1 MRKLILSATI
11 VLLLINSQAQDKSPV
26 KFGKISAEEFKT
38 SVYSIDSN
46 AAAVVIADIGT
57 SSITG
62 NSKGWFSIEFKHF
75 KRIHILKKSSYE
87 LADVQIPLYTNG
99 HDEEELQGLK
109 AYTYNLENGKVVET
123 KLEKSGVFQ
132 DKLSKNQLVKK
143 FTFPGIKE
151 GSIIEY
157 EYTIQSDFI
166 FNLQPWEFQGAYP
179 RLWSEYNVTIPEFLY
194 YVFLS
199 QGNQYEFSRKTLDKQ
214 ERFRVVD
221 GGGTGASET
230 YSFDA
235 GVTSHRMV
243 MKNIP
248 ALKEEGFTSTLD
260 NHIAKIDFQLAAY
273 RQPLQPKDIMGNWS
287 DVTRELLKDED
298 FGLQLSKDN
307 GWISDELK
315 IAMKGASSDLD
326 KAKNIYQ
333 YLQNNFTCTNY
344 GRLYTD
350 QPLKNILKEKKGNE
364 AEINLL
370 LVAMLRKA
378 GLPADPL
385 MLSTKSHGYAL
396 SVYPIMS
403 KFNYVVCQAVIGGK
417 TFYLD
422 ASRPKL
428 GFGRLTWECYN
439 GHARV
444 INEEATS
451 VEFSPDSLNERKMTS
466 LMLFA
471 NEKEKGEVSGRMQQ
485 IPGYYE
491 SYSLRSRIKDK
502 GAEELFKEIKKDF
515 GTDVDISNSNIDSL
529 EKYDQPL
536 QLNYDVKLN
545 LGNEDIIYLN
555 PIFGEGYKEN
565 PFKSATRA
573 YPVEMPYVFDE
584 MFVLRMDVPSGYEV
598 DELPKSIKVNF
609 DEEGKSFFEYII
621 SHSGGVISFRS
632 RIKLTR
638 SYYLPD
644 EYEILREFFNLI
656 VSKQKE
662 QVVLKKKK

>member
-1 MRKLILSATI
+1 MRKLILSAI
-11 VLLLINSQAQDKSPV
+11 LLLLLINSKAQDKSPV
-26 KFGKISAEEFKT
+26 KFGKISAEDFKT
-38 SVYSIDSN
+38 SVYSVDSN

-57 SSITG
+57 STITG

-87 LADVQIPLYTNG
+87 LADVSIPLYTNG
-99 HDEEELQGLK
+99 RSEEELQGLK

-123 KLEKSGVFQ
+123 KLDKSGVFQ

-143 FTFPGIKE
+143 FTFPAIKE

-157 EYTIQSDFI
+157 EYTIHSDFI
-166 FNLQPWEFQGAYP
+166 FNLQPWEFQGSYP
-179 RLWSEYNVTIPEFLY
+179 RLWSEYNVSIPEFFY

-199 QGNQYEFSRKTLDKQ
+199 QGSQYDLLRTTKDKV

-221 GGGTGASET
+221 GGGAGASET
-230 YSFDA
+230 YSFEA
-235 GVTSHRMV
+235 GVTTHRMV

-248 ALKEEGFTSTLD
+248 ALKEESFTSTLD
-260 NHIAKIDFQLAAY
+260 NHIAKIDFQLASY
-273 RQPLQPKDIMGNWS
+273 RQPLQPRDIMGNWT

-298 FGLQLSKDN
+298 FGLQLSRDN
-307 GWISDELK
+307 GWLSDELK
-315 IAMKGASSDLD
+315 IAMNGASTALD

-350 QPLKNILKEKKGNE
+350 QPLKNILKDKKGSE

-396 SVYPIMS
+396 PVYPIMD
-403 KFNYVVCQAVIGGK
+403 KFNYVVCRTTIGGK

-422 ASRPKL
+422 ASRPRL

-444 INEEATS
+444 INPEATS
-451 VEFSPDSLNERKMTS
+451 LEFSSDSLNEKKTTS
-466 LMLFA
+466 LMLFSD
-471 NEKEKGEVSGRMQQ
+471 EKGEISGRMQQ
-485 IPGYYE
+485 VPGFYE

-502 GAEELFKEIKKDF
+502 GAEELFKDIKKDF
-515 GTDVDISNSNIDSL
+515 GIDADISNTRIDSL
-529 EKYDQPL
+529 EKYDQSL

-545 LGNEDIIYLN
+545 LEKDDIIYLN
-555 PIFGEGYKEN
+555 PMFGEGYKEN
-565 PFKSATRA
+565 PFKSATRT
-573 YPVEMPYVFDE
+573 YPVEMPYAFDE
-584 MFVLRMDVPSGYEV
+584 VFVLSTDVPAGYEV

-656 VSKQKE
+656 VSKHSE
-662 QVVLKKKK
+662 QIVFKKKK

>member
-1 MRKLILSATI
+1 MRKIILSVAL
-11 VLLLINSQAQDKSPV
+11 VLLLINSKAQDKSPV
-26 KFGKISAEEFKT
+26 KFGKISAEDFKT

-62 NSKGWFSIEFKHF
+62 NSKGWFSIEFRHF

-87 LADVQIPLYTNG
+87 LADVEISLYTNG
-99 HDEEELQGLK
+99 RSEEELQGLK

-123 KLEKSGVFQ
+123 KLERSGVFQ
-132 DKLSKNQLVKK
+132 DKLSKNHLLKK
-143 FTFPGIKE
+143 FTFPAIKE

-157 EYTIQSDFI
+157 EYTIHSDFI

-179 RLWSEYNVTIPEFLY
+179 RLWSEYNVSIPEFLY

-199 QGNQYEFSRKTLDKQ
+199 QGNQYDISRTTKDRHEK
-214 ERFRVVD
+214 FRVVD
-221 GGGTGASET
+221 GGGAGASEAYEFESDIT
-230 YSFDA
+230 DYR
-235 GVTSHRMV
+235 TV
-243 MKNIP
+243 MKNVP
-248 ALKEEGFTSTLD
+248 ALKEESFTSTLD

-273 RQPLQPKDIMGNWS
+273 RQPLQPRDIMGNWT
-287 DVTRELLKDED
+287 DVTKELLKDED
-298 FGLQLSKDN
+298 FGLQLSRDN
-307 GWISDELK
+307 GWISDELR
-315 IAMKGASSDLD
+315 IAMNGTSSDLE

-333 YLQNNFTCTNY
+333 YLQNNFTCTDY
-344 GRLYTD
+344 SRLYTG
-350 QPLKNILKEKKGNE
+350 QPLKNILKEKKGSE
-364 AEINLL
+364 VEINLL

-396 SVYPIMS
+396 SVYPIMD
-403 KFNYVVCQAVIGGK
+403 KFNYVVCRTAIGGN

-422 ASRPKL
+422 ASRPRL
-428 GFGRLTWECYN
+428 GFGHLTWECYN

-444 INEEATS
+444 INPEASS
-451 VEFSPDSLNERKMTS
+451 VEFSADSLNERKTTS
-466 LMLFA
+466 LMLFS
-471 NEKEKGEVSGRMQQ
+471 NEKGEISGRMQQ

-491 SYSLRSRIKDK
+491 SYSLRGRIKEK
-502 GAEELFKEIKKDF
+502 GVEELFKDIKKDF
-515 GTDVDISNSNIDSL
+515 GMDVDISNSNIDSL

-545 LGNEDIIYLN
+545 LEKDDIIYLN
-555 PIFGEGYKEN
+555 PMFGEGYKEN
-565 PFKSATRA
+565 PFKSATRT
-573 YPVEMPYVFDE
+573 YPVEMPYAFDE
-584 MFVLRMDVPSGYEV
+584 TFVLRTDVPPGYEV
-598 DELPKSIKVNF
+598 DELPKSIRANF

-621 SHSGGVISFRS
+621 TNSGGVISFRS

-638 SYYLPD
+638 SYYLPE

-656 VSKQKE
+656 VSKQSE
-662 QVVLKKKK
+662 QIVLKKKK

>member
-1 MRKLILSATI
+1 MRKFILSATL
-11 VLLLINSQAQDKSPV
+11 VLLLINSRAQDKSPV
-26 KFGKISAEEFKT
+26 KFGKISAEDFKT

-62 NSKGWFSIEFKHF
+62 NTKGWFSIEFRHF

-99 HDEEELQGLK
+99 RSEEELQGLK

-123 KLEKSGVFQ
+123 KLDKSGVFQ
-132 DKLSKNQLVKK
+132 DKLSKNQLIKK
-143 FTFPGIKE
+143 FTFPAIKE

-166 FNLQPWEFQGAYP
+166 FNLQPWEFQGSYP
-179 RLWSEYNVTIPEFLY
+179 RLWSEYNVSIPEFFY

-199 QGNQYEFSRKTLDKQ
+199 QGNQYDLSRTTKDRI

-221 GGGTGASET
+221 DGGAGASEAF
-230 YSFDA
+230 SFEA
-235 GVTSHRMV
+235 SVTDYRMV

-248 ALKEEGFTSTLD
+248 ALKEESFTSTLD
-260 NHIAKIDFQLAAY
+260 NHIAKIDFQLASY
-273 RQPLQPKDIMGNWS
+273 RQPLQPKDIMGNWT
-287 DVTRELLKDED
+287 DVTKELLKDED
-298 FGLQLSKDN
+298 FGLQLSRDN

-315 IAMKGASSDLD
+315 IAMNGASSDLD

-344 GRLYTD
+344 SRLYTD
-350 QPLKNILKEKKGNE
+350 QPLKNILKDKKGNE

-396 SVYPIMS
+396 SVYPIMN
-403 KFNYVVCQAVIGGK
+403 KFNYVVCRTAIGGK
-417 TFYLD
+417 IFYLD
-422 ASRPKL
+422 ASRPIL
-428 GFGRLTWECYN
+428 GFGRLAWECYN

-444 INEEATS
+444 INPEASS
-451 VEFSPDSLNERKMTS
+451 VEFSSDSLNEKKTTTLIMFS
-466 LMLFA
+466 G
-471 NEKEKGEVSGRMQQ
+471 EKEKGEISGKLQQ

-491 SYSLRSRIKDK
+491 SYALRSRIKEK
-502 GAEELFKEIKKDF
+502 GVEELFKDFKKDF
-515 GTDVDISNSNIDSL
+515 GIDVEISNSSIDSL
-529 EKYDQPL
+529 EKYDQSL

-545 LGNEDIIYLN
+545 FGNDDIIYLN
-555 PIFGEGYKEN
+555 PMFGEGYKEN
-565 PFKSATRA
+565 PFKSVTRT
-573 YPVEMPYVFDE
+573 YPVEMPYAFDE
-584 MFVLRMDVPSGYEV
+584 TFLLNMDVPSGYEM

-609 DEEGKSFFEYII
+609 DEEGRNFFEYII
-621 SHSGGVISFRS
+621 SHSRGVISFRS

-638 SYYLPD
+638 SYYLPE

-656 VSKQKE
+656 VSKQSEQIVFKKE
-662 QVVLKKKK
+662 K

>member
-1 MRKLILSATI
+1 MRKFILSITI
-11 VLLLINSQAQDKSPV
+11 VLLLFNSRAQDKSPV
-26 KFGKISAEEFKT
+26 KFGKISAEDFKT

-62 NSKGWFSIEFKHF
+62 NTKGWFSIEFKHF

-87 LADVQIPLYTNG
+87 LADVQIPLYTDG
-99 HDEEELQGLK
+99 RSEEQLQGLK
-109 AYTYNLENGKVVET
+109 AYTYNLENGKIVET
-123 KLEKSGVFQ
+123 KLDKSGVFQ
-132 DKLSKNQLVKK
+132 DKLNKNQLVKK
-143 FTFPGIKE
+143 FTFPAIKE

-157 EYTIQSDFI
+157 EYTIHSDFI
-166 FNLQPWEFQGAYP
+166 FNLQPWEFQGSYP
-179 RLWSEYNVTIPEFLY
+179 RLWSEYNVSIPEFFY

-199 QGNQYEFSRKTLDKQ
+199 QGNQYDISRTTKDKV
-214 ERFRVVD
+214 ERFRVFD
-221 GGGTGASET
+221 GGGAGAAET
-230 YSFDA
+230 YSFEA
-235 GVTSHRMV
+235 AVTDYRMV

-248 ALKEEGFTSTLD
+248 ALKEESFTTTLD

-273 RQPLQPKDIMGNWS
+273 QQPLKPRDIMGNWT
-287 DVTRELLKDED
+287 DVTKELLKDED
-298 FGLQLSKDN
+298 FGLQLSRDN

-315 IAMKGASSDLD
+315 IAMNGASSDLD
-326 KAKNIYQ
+326 KAKNIYL

-344 GRLYTD
+344 GRLYAD
-350 QPLKNILKEKKGNE
+350 QPLKNILKEKKGSE
-364 AEINLL
+364 VEINLL

-378 GLPADPL
+378 GLSADPL

-396 SVYPIMS
+396 PIYPIMN
-403 KFNYVVCQAVIGGK
+403 KFNYVVCRTAIGGK
-417 TFYLD
+417 AFYLD
-422 ASRPKL
+422 ASRPRL
-428 GFGRLTWECYN
+428 GFGRLIWECYN

-444 INEEATS
+444 INPEASS
-451 VEFSPDSLNERKMTS
+451 VEFSSDSLNEKKTTT
-466 LMLFA
+466 LMLFSD
-471 NEKEKGEVSGRMQQ
+471 EKEKGEISGRMQQ

-491 SYSLRSRIKDK
+491 SYSLRSRIKDI
-502 GAEELFKEIKKDF
+502 GVEELFKDIKKNF
-515 GTDVDISNSNIDSL
+515 GIDVEISNSSIDSL

-545 LGNEDIIYLN
+545 FGNDDIIYVN
-555 PIFGEGYKEN
+555 PMFGEGYKEN
-565 PFKSATRA
+565 PFKSATRT
-573 YPVEMPYVFDE
+573 YPVEMPYAFDE
-584 MFVLRMDVPSGYEV
+584 IFVLTMEVPPGYEM

-621 SHSGGVISFRS
+621 SHSRGVISFRS

-656 VSKQKE
+656 VSKQSE
-662 QVVLKKKK
+662 QIVLKKKK

>member
-1 MRKLILSATI
+1 MRKLFLSILVI
-11 VLLLINSQAQDKSPV
+11 LLLISSYAQDKSPV
-26 KFGKISAEEFKT
+26 KFGKISAEDFKT

-57 SSITG
+57 STITG
-62 NSKGWFSIEFKHF
+62 NVKGWFSIEFRHF

-87 LADVQIPLYTNG
+87 LADVEIPLYTNG
-99 HDEEELQGLK
+99 HSEEELQGLK

-132 DKLSKNQLVKK
+132 DKLSKNHVAKK
-143 FTFPGIKE
+143 FTFPAIKE

-157 EYTIQSDFI
+157 EYTIHSDFI
-166 FNLQPWEFQGAYP
+166 FNLQPWEFQGSYP
-179 RLWSEYNVTIPEFLY
+179 RLWSEYNVSIPEFLY

-199 QGNQYEFSRKTLDKQ
+199 QGNQYNLSKTTLDKH
-214 ERFRVVD
+214 EKFRVVD
-221 GGGTGASET
+221 GSGAGASEA
-230 YSFDA
+230 YEFESD
-235 GVTSHRMV
+235 VTNYRIV

-248 ALKEEGFTSTLD
+248 ALKEESFTSTLD
-260 NHIAKIDFQLAAY
+260 NHIAKIDFQLASY
-273 RQPLQPKDIMGNWS
+273 RHPLSPRDIMGNWT
-287 DVTRELLKDED
+287 DVTKELLKDED
-298 FGLQLSKDN
+298 FGLQLSRDN
-307 GWISDELK
+307 GWMSDELK
-315 IAMKGASSDLD
+315 IAMNGASSDLD

-344 GRLYTD
+344 NRLYTD
-350 QPLKNILKEKKGNE
+350 QPLKSILKEKKGSE
-364 AEINLL
+364 VEINLL

-396 SVYPIMS
+396 SVYPIMD
-403 KFNYVVCQAVIGGK
+403 KFNYVVCRTAIGGK

-422 ASRPKL
+422 ASRPRL
-428 GFGRLTWECYN
+428 GFGRLTSECYN

-444 INEEATS
+444 INPEATS
-451 VEFSPDSLNERKMTS
+451 LEFSSDSLNEKKTTS
-466 LMLFA
+466 LMLFS
-471 NEKEKGEVSGRMQQ
+471 NEKGEISGRMQQ
-485 IPGYYE
+485 VPGYYE
-491 SYSLRSRIKDK
+491 SYSLRSRIKEK
-502 GAEELFKEIKKDF
+502 GVEELYKDIKKDF
-515 GTDVDISNSNIDSL
+515 GIDVDISNPRIDSL

-536 QLNYDVKLN
+536 QLNYEVKLN
-545 LGNEDIIYLN
+545 LEKDDIIYLN
-555 PIFGEGYKEN
+555 PMFGEGYKEN
-565 PFKSATRA
+565 PFKSATRT
-573 YPVEMPYVFDE
+573 YPVEMPYAFDE
-584 MFVLRMDVPSGYEV
+584 TYLLSADVPAGYEV

-656 VSKQKE
+656 VNKHNE
-662 QVVLKKKK
+662 QIVLKKKK